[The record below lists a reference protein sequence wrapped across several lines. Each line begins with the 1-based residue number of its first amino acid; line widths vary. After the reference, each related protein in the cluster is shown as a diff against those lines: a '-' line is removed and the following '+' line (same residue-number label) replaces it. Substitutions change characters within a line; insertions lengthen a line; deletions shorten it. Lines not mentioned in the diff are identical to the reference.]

1 MRQTLTKNDKSLK
14 ILNLLIVNG
23 FYSGFVE
30 SEKFELHRNHFPNNQ
45 RIIGILNENGKYVVK
60 SDLKFPTNIA
70 AKTLLIFGILTSIIL
85 LIKGNFLI
93 PVFFVIGAI
102 IFTLVIKF
110 NSQKEIDLFTNKF
123 LEFDKMEY
131 K

>member
-1 MRQTLTKNDKSLK
+1 MRQTITKNDKSLK

-30 SEKFELHRNHFPNNQ
+30 SEKFELYQNHFPNNQ
-45 RIIGILNENGKYVVK
+45 RIIGILNENGKYEVK

-70 AKTLLIFGILTSIIL
+70 AKALLIFGILTSIIL
-85 LIKGNFLI
+85 LIKGNLLI
-93 PVFFVIGAI
+93 PVVFVIGAI